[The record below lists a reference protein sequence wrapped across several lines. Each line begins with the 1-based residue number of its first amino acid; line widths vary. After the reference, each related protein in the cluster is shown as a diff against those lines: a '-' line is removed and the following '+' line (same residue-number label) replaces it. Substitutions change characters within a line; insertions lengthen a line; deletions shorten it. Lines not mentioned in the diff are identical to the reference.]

1 MGNSGSKAKDSDA
14 SAPGASRGPFS
25 SLKNAGGKVKE
36 QVEEEIGRRMM
47 IQREVQMAINI
58 SKARDMLQIFGSTWA
73 VYVSGLVAAKAAR
86 KPVPP
91 AAIIPVVAGGL
102 LLGNMADMAYGNKL
116 QRVSREAE
124 YILEHE
130 RERMVPL
137 KQAPMAKYY
146 SDEEKSAMFD
156 QATPAGLLWPSS
168 LFSRSFA
175 PAKASE
181 QSKPSSN
188 NN

>member
-1 MGNSGSKAKDSDA
+1 MGGSSSKSTGPGP
-14 SAPGASRGPFS
+14 APGRGPFS
-25 SLKNAGGKVKE
+25 SLKGAGDRVKE
-36 QVEEEIGRRMM
+36 QVEEEIGKRMM

-58 SKARDMLQIFGSTWA
+58 SKARDNLQIFGSAWA
-73 VYVSGLVAAKAAR
+73 IFVSGLLAAKAAR

-91 AAIIPVVAGGL
+91 IAAIPVFVGGF
-102 LLGNMADMAYGNKL
+102 LLGNIADLAYGNKL

-137 KQAPMAKYY
+137 KQAPVAKYY
-146 SDEEKSAMFD
+146 SNDEKAALFD

-175 PAKASE
+175 PAKKT
-181 QSKPSSN
+181 SKDDAGQ
-188 NN
+188 